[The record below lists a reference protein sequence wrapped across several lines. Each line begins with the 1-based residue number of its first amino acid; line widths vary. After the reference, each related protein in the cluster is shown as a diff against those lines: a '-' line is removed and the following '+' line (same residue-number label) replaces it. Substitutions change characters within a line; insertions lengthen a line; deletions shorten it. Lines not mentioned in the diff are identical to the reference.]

1 MEYILTR
8 QNQSF
13 LVYSQGPALYLTALP
28 LIAPIRPAPVA
39 RDFKDHLICHT
50 HEPDLLFL
58 YESTNSQIVLL
69 FHNPDT
75 GNQRHLPLL
84 SLSSH
89 ETLQDFSLVTV
100 QNRLYFFYSAY
111 TPDDGK
117 CRLYYKLPLEQ
128 LESTPIEE
136 LRAPDMPMV
145 MEGKAPAHEPAP
157 KAEEESTAQLDQNV
171 IREEAPETPAE
182 KQKAEKKEA
191 PDEKY
196 KELESTIQRI
206 SAQYQELYDY
216 TLALQK
222 EARKWRSL
230 AEMKK

>member
-13 LVYSQGPALYLTALP
+13 LVYSQGPALYLTGLP
-28 LIAPIRPAPVA
+28 LIAPIRPASVA

-58 YESTNSQIVLL
+58 YQSTNSQIVLL

-75 GNQRHLPLL
+75 GVQRRLPLL
-84 SLSSH
+84 DQNDR
-89 ETLQDFSLVTV
+89 ETAQDFALVTV
-100 QNRLYFFYSAY
+100 QNRLYFFYSVY

-128 LESTPIEE
+128 LESSPLED
-136 LRAPDMPMV
+136 LRAPDAPQK
-145 MEGKAPAHEPAP
+145 KAD
-157 KAEEESTAQLDQNV
+157 AQ
-171 IREEAPETPAE
+171 I
-182 KQKAEKKEA
+182 KEA
-191 PDEKY
+191 PDETY
-196 KELESTIQRI
+196 QELESTIQRI

-216 TLALQK
+216 TLALQQ
-222 EARKWRSL
+222 EARRWRSL
-230 AEMKK
+230 AEKKK

>member
-13 LVYSQGPALYLTALP
+13 LVYSQGPALYLAALP
-28 LIAPIRPAPVA
+28 LIAPIHPAPVA
-39 RDFKDHLICHT
+39 RDYHDHLICHT

-58 YESTNSQIVLL
+58 YESTKSQIVLL

-84 SLSSH
+84 NQSSQ
-89 ETLQDFSLVTV
+89 EIVQDFSLVTV

-136 LRAPDMPMV
+136 LQAPVP
-145 MEGKAPAHEPAP
+145 ESAP
-157 KAEEESTAQLDQNV
+157 KAVEENMARPTPEDM
-171 IREEAPETPAE
+171 RENDLETPKKNQEA
-182 KQKAEKKEA
+182 KKKEA

-196 KELESTIQRI
+196 RELENTIQNI

-230 AEMKK
+230 AQKKK